1 MEKNAIKPERF
12 PALELTKLAKLVMSF
27 RFGFGM
33 IQKDLNGLGF
43 NFGTK
48 RRIKVRNWYLE
59 ISRVLKQAINLND

>member
-1 MEKNAIKPERF
+1 MFRIHGKNAIKPERF

-43 NFGTK
+43 NFGTNEGSK
-48 RRIKVRNWYLE
+48 SE
-59 ISRVLKQAINLND
+59 IDI

>member
-1 MEKNAIKPERF
+1 MAYGLIVMEYVSHTWKNAIKPERF

-48 RRIKVRNWYLE
+48 RRIKVRN
-59 ISRVLKQAINLND
+59 